1 MNKVIEIPKELSKN
15 QDLIIIPRSDY
26 EELLTL
32 KKFIPLID
40 LSSSEKKALE
50 KSRKEIKKGNYVTLD
65 QLKNEMGY

>member
-32 KKFIPLID
+32 KKIFKTYKLT
-40 LSSSEKKALE
+40 SSEKRDIKKARE
-50 KSRKEIKKGNYVTLD
+50 DFAKGNYITLEE
-65 QLKNEMGY
+65 LNK

>member
-32 KKFIPLID
+32 KKIFKTYKPTLSDKRD
-40 LSSSEKKALE
+40 LKRAREDFA
-50 KSRKEIKKGNYVTLD
+50 KGNYVTLAELD
-65 QLKNEMGY
+65 K